1 MVDGTG
7 EKDPRLAPP
16 ERMPAAVREVWE
28 EIVASNELAGTVDR
42 QALEAYC
49 HLIARL
55 RAAQAR
61 IEEEGMVVRDT
72 KGKVIPHPALEV
84 ERKMTDAIRAWGD
97 RFAPLVKPTRKR
109 GYMADAT
116 AVAIANAP
124 HLQGDGAKQYTALI
138 AAARTQ
144 AWTIDEAQRDSMA
157 ALNDAVVKIMPQYVK
172 TCAELQITPAS
183 LTAVAAPTP
192 AKTAEPEKEAGKSGS
207 NVSSFQERANRRRQ
221 AG

>member
-1 MVDGTG
+1 MVDRADRGT
-7 EKDPRLAPP
+7 DDRLSPP
-16 ERMPAAVREVWE
+16 ERMPEKVAEVWR
-28 EIVASNELAGTVDR
+28 EIVSSNELAANVDR

-55 RAAQAR
+55 RAAQER

-97 RFAPLVKPTRKR
+97 RFAPLAKPTRKR

-116 AVAIANAP
+116 ASAVAAAP
-124 HLQGDGAKQYTALI
+124 HLQGEPGKQYAAAI

-144 AWTIDEAQRDSMA
+144 AWLIDEAQRDSME

-172 TCAELQITPAS
+172 TCAELQITPAA
-183 LTAVAAPTP
+183 LTAGVAP
-192 AKTAEPEKEAGKSGS
+192 AGSEKKQEGGKNS
-207 NVSSFQERANRRRQ
+207 NVSSLQERANRRR
-221 AG
+221 AAS

>member
-1 MVDGTG
+1 MVDRAG
-7 EKDPRLAPP
+7 EAADDRLSPP
-16 ERMPAAVREVWE
+16 DRMPEKVSEVWR
-28 EIVASNELAGTVDR
+28 EIVAANELAANVDR

-55 RAAQAR
+55 RAAQER

-116 AVAIANAP
+116 AAAVAAAP
-124 HLQGDGAKQYTALI
+124 HLQGEAGKQYAAAI

-144 AWTIDEAQRDSMA
+144 AWLIDEAQRDSME

-172 TCAELQITPAS
+172 TCAELQITPAA
-183 LTAVAAPTP
+183 LAAGVAPP
-192 AKTAEPEKEAGKSGS
+192 GGEKKREGGEKS
-207 NVSSFQERANRRRQ
+207 NVTSMQEQAQRRRRR
-221 AG
+221 AAS